1 MYFELLVLPFLFI
14 WGEKGP
20 HLNKMVSNLKA
31 ENTWQNLNLIR
42 LKP

>member
-31 ENTWQNLNLIR
+31 ENTNGRI
-42 LKP
+42 